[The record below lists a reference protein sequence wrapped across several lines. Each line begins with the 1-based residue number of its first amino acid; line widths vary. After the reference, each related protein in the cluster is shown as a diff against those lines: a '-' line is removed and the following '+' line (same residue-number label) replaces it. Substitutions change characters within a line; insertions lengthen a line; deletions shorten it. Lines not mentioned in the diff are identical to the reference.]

1 MKKYIALIATFFF
14 TYKSFAQYNYPP
26 TKTADSSHTYF
37 GVTYKDP
44 YQWLENLKDSQVV
57 AWFKRQANFSDSI
70 LYKISGRDELIAE
83 WKMLDGLQQPD
94 FVPGLSGERWKYEI
108 GRIFAKKVNPGE
120 NVSKLYYREGEEGK
134 DQLLFDPTDYNKGK
148 TLTITNYLPSYDGK
162 KIVIA
167 LTELG
172 KEVSDLRIMD
182 VDTRTFLVETIHS
195 SYGANSWTFDNN
207 EFLYSSFNSSDVTN
221 PAFKLNR
228 KTRLHRLGD
237 DVKNDVD
244 FFSDSS
250 YRNLGIRPNE
260 WADASL
266 DENSKNYIFA
276 ELNTVQKEKLM
287 YYSPIYQFHSGKIA
301 WKMLCKP
308 GDKIVRS
315 ILFIG
320 DDVYA
325 ITSKNAKNYKLI
337 HTSLLYPNWNEAEVI
352 MEEKQGLTLEYIE
365 HSKDFLFL
373 KYSDGIN
380 SHIFKYDFTKKKI
393 EEVKLPYQG
402 SAFISCM
409 NKSTNTCLIALTSW
423 NNPITEFSYDAETNN
438 FSPSSFSKPPVYPA
452 IYKDLEVEEVEVK
465 GHDGAMIPLS
475 IIHKK
480 GLNRNSMNTCL
491 MYGYGAYGTNSS
503 PSFYKNLNSLAIKGV
518 VIAIAH
524 VRGGS
529 ERGETWYKGGYK
541 ATKPNTWKDFNSC
554 AEYLIAKGYTSPNK
568 LAGMGTSAGGILISR
583 AITERP
589 DLYSAAICN
598 VGCANAMRLEFSPN
612 GPGNIPEFGTVQD
625 SIECSALYEMDGV
638 QHVIKGT
645 RYPAVI

>member
-1 MKKYIALIATFFF
+1 
-14 TYKSFAQYNYPP
+14 
-26 TKTADSSHTYF
+26 
-37 GVTYKDP
+37 
-44 YQWLENLKDSQVV
+44 
-57 AWFKRQANFSDSI
+57 
-70 LYKISGRDELIAE
+70 
-83 WKMLDGLQQPD
+83 
-94 FVPGLSGERWKYEI
+94 
-108 GRIFAKKVNPGE
+108 
-120 NVSKLYYREGEEGK
+120 
-134 DQLLFDPTDYNKGK
+134 
-148 TLTITNYLPSYDGK
+148 
-162 KIVIA
+162 
-167 LTELG
+167 
-172 KEVSDLRIMD
+172 
-182 VDTRTFLVETIHS
+182 
-195 SYGANSWTFDNN
+195 
-207 EFLYSSFNSSDVTN
+207 
-221 PAFKLNR
+221 
-228 KTRLHRLGD
+228 
-237 DVKNDVD
+237 
-244 FFSDSS
+244 
-250 YRNLGIRPNE
+250 
-260 WADASL
+260 
-266 DENSKNYIFA
+266 
-276 ELNTVQKEKLM
+276 
-287 YYSPIYQFHSGKIA
+287 
-301 WKMLCKP
+301 
-308 GDKIVRS
+308 
-315 ILFIG
+315 
-320 DDVYA
+320 
-325 ITSKNAKNYKLI
+325 
-337 HTSLLYPNWNEAEVI
+337 